1 MSSYMK
7 FETAL
12 FIRAIMSGVII
23 VCCVSDIWLYCYITF
38 SEDAE

>member
-12 FIRAIMSGVII
+12 FIRAIMSGVI
-23 VCCVSDIWLYCYITF
+23 LYAAYRI
-38 SEDAE
+38 SGGL

>member
-12 FIRAIMSGVII
+12 FIRAIMSGVIM
-23 VCCVSDIWLYCYITF
+23 CAAYRYLAACYITF